1 MDDSSLLLS
10 WLGVFT
16 LIGLNAFFAAV
27 EYAVVSARRSR
38 IAVLA
43 DSGHATA
50 RIALRW
56 LEDAR
61 HRDEILAT
69 VQVGITMI
77 GLALGWFGERT
88 LSATLSRFL
97 SAPPP
102 SPLLRALLQSL
113 PLALN
118 LTFTLGLQIIL
129 GEQVPKIATLRTPE
143 RVLLAGLRPMLVA
156 YGLLRP
162 LVWALHRVTHLVLRA
177 LGISP
182 DGYGMMYTIEELK
195 RIVDETEEAG
205 LLEPE
210 AREIVAAVFDLGQ
223 TPARQIMVPRT
234 EIVAVEA
241 DAPVERILD
250 EAIRTGYDKF
260 PVYEGDL
267 DHILG
272 IVHLREAMAA
282 WRAGRP
288 ARARD
293 LCREVM
299 VVPDSIR
306 VNDLLKRFREQ
317 EQHVAILVD
326 EFGGTSGMVTLRDV
340 LEQLVGELH
349 ERMEPTEP
357 DVVAMPDGSY
367 LISGL
372 LPIQEVNERFDLD
385 LQDPYYETIA
395 GFVLGRLGRI
405 ARVGDEVDAGPV
417 RLRVEAMDGLRIARL
432 RLIRQPASEPR
443 RAPVK

>member
-1 MDDSSLLLS
+1 MMDDSSLLLR
-10 WLGVFT
+10 WLVVFG

-43 DSGHATA
+43 ESGNLAA
-50 RIALRW
+50 RTALRW

-69 VQVGITMI
+69 VQVGITMV

-88 LSATLSRFL
+88 LAATLDRL
-97 SAPPP
+97 LRLPPP
-102 SPLLRALLQSL
+102 APLVRSLLQVLPLL
-113 PLALN
+113 LN
-118 LTFTLGLQIIL
+118 LTFILGLQIVL
-129 GEQVPKIATLRTPE
+129 GEQVPKIATLRASE
-143 RVLLAGLRPMLVA
+143 RVLLVALGPMRVI
-156 YGLLRP
+156 YWLLRP
-162 LVWALHRVTHLVLRA
+162 LVWLLHRATDLVLRA
-177 LGISP
+177 LRISA

-195 RIVDETEEAG
+195 RIVDESGEAG

-210 AREIVAAVFDLGQ
+210 AQEILEAVFDLGQ
-223 TPARQIMVPRT
+223 IPARQIMVPRT
-234 EIVAVEA
+234 EIVAVPA
-241 DAPVERILD
+241 DASLDQIL
-250 EAIRTGYDKF
+250 EAAIRTGYDKF

-267 DHILG
+267 DHIIG
-272 IVHLREAMAA
+272 VVHLREALAA
-282 WRAGRP
+282 WRDGQP
-288 ARARD
+288 VRARD

-306 VNDLLKRFREQ
+306 VDDLLRQFRER
-317 EQHVAILVD
+317 EEHLAILVD
-326 EFGGTSGMVTLRDV
+326 EFGGTSGLVTLRDV

-349 ERMEPTEP
+349 ERMESREP

-372 LPIQEVNERFDLD
+372 LPIQEVNERFQLD
-385 LQDPYYETIA
+385 LRDPYYETIA

-405 ARVGDEVDAGPV
+405 ARVGDEVEAGDV

-432 RLIRQPASEPR
+432 RLIPR
-443 RAPVK
+443 RALPASAG

>member
-10 WLGVFT
+10 WLVVLG

-43 DSGHATA
+43 ESGSPGARTA
-50 RIALRW
+50 LQW

-61 HRDEILAT
+61 RRDEILAT
-69 VQVGITMI
+69 VQVGITMV

-88 LSATLSRFL
+88 LSATLNRL
-97 SAPPP
+97 LALP
-102 SPLLRALLQSL
+102 SPTPLARSLLQSL

-118 LTFTLGLQIIL
+118 LTFILGLQIVL
-129 GEQVPKIATLRTPE
+129 GEQVPKIATLRASE
-143 RVLLAGLRPMLVA
+143 RVLLSTLGPMQA
-156 YGLLRP
+156 IYWLLRP
-162 LVWALHRVTHLVLRA
+162 LVWVLHRATDLTLRA
-177 LGISP
+177 LRISA

-195 RIVDETEEAG
+195 RIVDETGEAG
-205 LLEPE
+205 ILEPE
-210 AREIVAAVFDLGQ
+210 AREIMEAVFDLGQ
-223 TPARQIMVPRT
+223 IPARQIMVPRT

-241 DAPVERILD
+241 DTPVEQIVD

-267 DHILG
+267 DHIIG
-272 IVHLREAMAA
+272 VVHLREALQA
-282 WRAGRP
+282 WREGRP

-306 VNDLLKRFREQ
+306 VDDLLRQFQERE
-317 EQHVAILVD
+317 EHLAILVD
-326 EFGGTSGMVTLRDV
+326 EFGGTSGLVTLRDV

-372 LPIQEVNERFDLD
+372 LPIQEVNERFQLH

-405 ARVGDEVDAGPV
+405 ARVGDEVDAGGI

-432 RLIRQPASEPR
+432 RLIPQAGR
-443 RAPVK
+443 

>member
-1 MDDSSLLLS
+1 MDDSALLLR
-10 WLGVFT
+10 WLVVFG

-43 DSGHATA
+43 ESGSPAA
-50 RIALRW
+50 RMALRW

-69 VQVGITMI
+69 VQVGITMV

-88 LSATLSRFL
+88 LSATLNRL
-97 SAPPP
+97 LALP
-102 SPLLRALLQSL
+102 SPAPLVRTLLQIL
-113 PLALN
+113 PLTLN
-118 LTFTLGLQIIL
+118 LTFILGLQIVL
-129 GEQVPKIATLRTPE
+129 GEQVPKIATLRASE
-143 RVLLAGLRPMLVA
+143 RVLLSTLGPMRVI
-156 YGLLRP
+156 YWLLRP
-162 LVWALHRVTHLVLRA
+162 LVWALHRVTDLVLRA
-177 LGISP
+177 LRISA

-195 RIVDETEEAG
+195 RIVDETGEAG
-205 LLEPE
+205 VLEPE
-210 AREIVAAVFDLGQ
+210 AREILEAVFDLGQ
-223 TPARQIMVPRT
+223 IPARQIMVPRT

-241 DAPVERILD
+241 DAPMEQIVD
-250 EAIRTGYDKF
+250 AAIRTGYDKF

-267 DHILG
+267 DHIIG
-272 IVHLREAMAA
+272 VVHLREALKA
-282 WRAGRP
+282 WREGRP

-306 VNDLLKRFREQ
+306 VDDLLRQFQERE
-317 EQHVAILVD
+317 EHLAILVD
-326 EFGGTSGMVTLRDV
+326 EFGGTLGLVTLRDV

-372 LPIQEVNERFDLD
+372 LPIQEVNERFQLD

-405 ARVGDEVDAGPV
+405 ARVGDEVDAGVV

-432 RLIRQPASEPR
+432 RLIPQTGR
-443 RAPVK
+443 

>member
-1 MDDSSLLLS
+1 MMDDSSLLLR
-10 WLGVFT
+10 WLVVFG

-43 DSGHATA
+43 ESGNLAA
-50 RIALRW
+50 RTALRW

-61 HRDEILAT
+61 HWDEILAT
-69 VQVGITMI
+69 VQVGITMV

-88 LSATLSRFL
+88 LAATLDRL
-97 SAPPP
+97 LRLPPP
-102 SPLLRALLQSL
+102 APLVRSLLQVLPLL
-113 PLALN
+113 LN
-118 LTFTLGLQIIL
+118 LTFILGLQIVL
-129 GEQVPKIATLRTPE
+129 GEQVPKIATLRASE
-143 RVLLAGLRPMLVA
+143 RVLLVALGPMRVI
-156 YGLLRP
+156 YWLLRP
-162 LVWALHRVTHLVLRA
+162 LVWLLHRATDLVLRA
-177 LGISP
+177 LRISA

-195 RIVDETEEAG
+195 RIVDESGEAG

-210 AREIVAAVFDLGQ
+210 AQEILEAVFDLGQ
-223 TPARQIMVPRT
+223 IPARQIMVPRT
-234 EIVAVEA
+234 EIVAVPA
-241 DAPVERILD
+241 DASLDQIL
-250 EAIRTGYDKF
+250 EAAIRTGYDKF

-267 DHILG
+267 DHIIG
-272 IVHLREAMAA
+272 VVHLREALAA
-282 WRAGRP
+282 WRDGRP
-288 ARARD
+288 VRARD

-306 VNDLLKRFREQ
+306 VDDLLRQFRER
-317 EQHVAILVD
+317 EEHLAILVD
-326 EFGGTSGMVTLRDV
+326 EFGGTSGLVTLRDV

-349 ERMEPTEP
+349 ERMESREP

-372 LPIQEVNERFDLD
+372 LPIQEVNERFQLD
-385 LQDPYYETIA
+385 LRDPYYETIA

-405 ARVGDEVDAGPV
+405 ARVGDEVEAGDV

-432 RLIRQPASEPR
+432 RLIPR
-443 RAPVK
+443 RALPASAG

>member
-1 MDDSSLLLS
+1 MDDSSLLLR
-10 WLGVFT
+10 WAVVFG

-38 IAVLA
+38 IAVLSE
-43 DSGHATA
+43 SGSPAA
-50 RIALRW
+50 RTALRW

-69 VQVGITMI
+69 VQVGITMV
-77 GLALGWFGERT
+77 GLALGWLGERT
-88 LSATLSRFL
+88 LSATLQRL
-97 SAPPP
+97 LTLPPP
-102 SPLLRALLQSL
+102 TPLARSFLQVL

-118 LTFTLGLQIIL
+118 LTFILGLQIVL
-129 GEQVPKIATLRTPE
+129 GEQVPKIATLRASE
-143 RVLLAGLRPMLVA
+143 RVLLAALGPMQVV
-156 YGLLRP
+156 YWLLRP
-162 LVWALHRVTHLVLRA
+162 LVWMLHRATDLTLRA
-177 LGISP
+177 LRISA

-195 RIVDETEEAG
+195 RIVDETGEAG
-205 LLEPE
+205 ILEPE
-210 AREIVAAVFDLGQ
+210 AREILEAVFDLGQ
-223 TPARQIMVPRT
+223 IPARQIMVPRT

-241 DAPVERILD
+241 DAPLEEILD
-250 EAIRTGYDKF
+250 AAIRTGYDKF

-267 DHILG
+267 DHIIG
-272 IVHLREAMAA
+272 VVHLREALRA
-282 WRAGRP
+282 WREGRP

-306 VNDLLKRFREQ
+306 VDDLLRQFRER
-317 EQHVAILVD
+317 EEHLAILVD
-326 EFGGTSGMVTLRDV
+326 EFGGTSGLVTLRDV

-349 ERMEPTEP
+349 ERMEPSEP

-372 LPIQEVNERFDLD
+372 LPIQEVNERFQLD

-405 ARVGDEVDAGPV
+405 ARVGDEVDAGSV

-432 RLIRQPASEPR
+432 RLIPRPASPP
-443 RAPVK
+443 AS

>member
-1 MDDSSLLLS
+1 MDDSALALR
-10 WLGVFT
+10 WLVVLW

-43 DSGHATA
+43 ESGSPAA
-50 RIALRW
+50 RLALRW
-56 LEDAR
+56 LEDTR

-69 VQVGITMI
+69 VQVGITMV

-88 LSATLSRFL
+88 LSATLNRL
-97 SAPPP
+97 LALP
-102 SPLLRALLQSL
+102 SPAPLVRTLLQIL

-118 LTFTLGLQIIL
+118 LTFILGLQIVL
-129 GEQVPKIATLRTPE
+129 GEQVPKIATLRASE
-143 RVLLAGLRPMLVA
+143 RVLLSTLGPMRVI
-156 YGLLRP
+156 YWLLRP
-162 LVWALHRVTHLVLRA
+162 LVWVLHRVTDLVLRA
-177 LGISP
+177 LRISAN
-182 DGYGMMYTIEELK
+182 GYGMMYTIEELK
-195 RIVDETEEAG
+195 RIVDETGEAG
-205 LLEPE
+205 VLEPE
-210 AREIVAAVFDLGQ
+210 AREILEAVFDLGQ
-223 TPARQIMVPRT
+223 IPARQIMVPRT

-241 DAPVERILD
+241 NAPVEQIMD
-250 EAIRTGYDKF
+250 AAIQTGHDKF
-260 PVYEGDL
+260 PVYVGDL
-267 DHILG
+267 DHIIG
-272 IVHLREAMAA
+272 VVHLWEALKA
-282 WRAGRP
+282 WREGRP
-288 ARARD
+288 ARAQD

-306 VNDLLKRFREQ
+306 VDDLLRQFQERE
-317 EQHVAILVD
+317 EHLAILVD
-326 EFGGTSGMVTLRDV
+326 EFGGTLGLVTLRDV

-372 LPIQEVNERFDLD
+372 LPIQEVNERFQLD

-395 GFVLGRLGRI
+395 GFVLGQLGRI
-405 ARVGDEVDAGPV
+405 ACVGDEVDAGVV

-432 RLIRQPASEPR
+432 RLIPQTR
-443 RAPVK
+443 R